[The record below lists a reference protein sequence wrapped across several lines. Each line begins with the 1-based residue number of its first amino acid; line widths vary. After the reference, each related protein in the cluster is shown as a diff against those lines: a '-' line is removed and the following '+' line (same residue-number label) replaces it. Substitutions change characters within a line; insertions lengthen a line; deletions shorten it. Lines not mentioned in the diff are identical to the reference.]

1 MILDAVLF
9 AIGIGLLAVA
19 SEHFVLGASRIA
31 LGMRIPAVVVG
42 AVVIGFGT
50 SAPELLVSGLAAAQG
65 SPQLG
70 LGNVL
75 GSNIANAL
83 LVAGVAAIMMPL
95 LLQSRTIRREAPI
108 ALLATMLLAGVLAV
122 DGELDRIDGVVL
134 VLALVVAL
142 MATLIGARSSPGDA
156 LDPLDPE
163 SLEFVDTILPVRD
176 GLRREWIRTLIGLA
190 GTIAGSQ
197 LLVQS
202 ASSIARE
209 IGISEVVIGVT
220 VVAIGTSLPEIAATI
235 QAARRREGDL
245 IIGNV
250 LGSNMFNSLGVA
262 GVVALIAPTEV
273 GRSTWLLVAPLGVAA
288 TGLMTVLLVTNRRL
302 GRTDGIVLLV
312 LYALLLPVLLRA

>member
-1 MILDAVLF
+1 
-9 AIGIGLLAVA
+9 
-19 SEHFVLGASRIA
+19 
-31 LGMRIPAVVVG
+31 
-42 AVVIGFGT
+42 
-50 SAPELLVSGLAAAQG
+50 
-65 SPQLG
+65 
-70 LGNVL
+70 
-75 GSNIANAL
+75 
-83 LVAGVAAIMMPL
+83 MMPL

-163 SLEFVDTILPVRD
+163 SLEFVDTILPARD
-176 GLRREWIRTLIGLA
+176 GLRREWVRTLIGLA

-273 GRSTWLLVAPLGVAA
+273 GRTTWLLVAPLGVAT